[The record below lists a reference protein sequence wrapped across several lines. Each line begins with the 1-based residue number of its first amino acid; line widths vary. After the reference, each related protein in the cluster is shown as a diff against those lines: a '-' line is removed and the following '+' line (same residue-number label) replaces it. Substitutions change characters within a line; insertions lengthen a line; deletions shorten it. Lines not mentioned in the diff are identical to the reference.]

1 MKIYLGFAAALLSL
15 GLVGCATQPTQE
27 QVGTVVGGALGG
39 VLGAQVGG
47 GRGQTA
53 AIIAGTLAGAMIG
66 GAIGRSMDVTDQQQ
80 VHRTLE
86 TVPDNRTVA
95 WQNPNTGNT
104 FETTPVRTFQ
114 SSGADCREYRIEGYI
129 DGRPETIV
137 GTACRD
143 AQGRWIN
150 Q

>member
-1 MKIYLGFAAALLSL
+1 MKIHQAGAVAVLTLSL
-15 GLVGCATQPTQE
+15 GACAAPPTHE
-27 QVGTVVGGALGG
+27 QSGAVVGG
-39 VLGAQVGG
+39 VLGGLLGTQVGSG
-47 GRGQTA
+47 TGRTA
-53 AIIAGTLAGAMIG
+53 AIIAGTLAGAAIG
-66 GAIGRSMDVTDQQQ
+66 GAIGRSMDVTDRQR
-80 VHRTLE
+80 VYNTLE

-95 WQNPNTGNT
+95 WVNPNTNNQ
-104 FETTPVRTFQ
+104 FQATPVRTFQ
-114 SSGADCREYRIEGYI
+114 ASGQDCREYRVYGEI

>member
-1 MKIYLGFAAALLSL
+1 MKLMHAGVLAILAVSL
-15 GLVGCATQPTQE
+15 GGCATQPTQ
-27 QVGTVVGGALGG
+27 QQTGAAVGG
-39 VLGAQVGG
+39 VLGGLLGTQVGAG
-47 GRGQTA
+47 SGRTA

-66 GAIGRSMDVTDQQQ
+66 GAIGRSMDATDQRQ
-80 VHRTLE
+80 VYHTLE

-95 WQNPNTGNT
+95 WNNPNTGHQYQA
-104 FETTPVRTFQ
+104 TPVRTYQ
-114 SSGADCREYRIEGYI
+114 SAGQDCREYRIHGEI

-143 AQGRWIN
+143 AQGRWVN